1 MVFYFDMIV
10 RGEIMDVVGL
20 GRKFKALLTN

>member
-1 MVFYFDMIV
+1 VFYFDMIV
-10 RGEIMDVVGL
+10 PGEVMDVAGL